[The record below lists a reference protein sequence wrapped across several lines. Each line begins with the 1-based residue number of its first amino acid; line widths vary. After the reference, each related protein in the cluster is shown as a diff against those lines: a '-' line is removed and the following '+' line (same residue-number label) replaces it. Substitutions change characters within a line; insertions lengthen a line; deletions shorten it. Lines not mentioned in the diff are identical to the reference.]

1 MLVSSVPSAMGQVK
15 GGKLRPLAVTSAKRS
30 SSLPDVPIVAELG
43 YKGFDVSSWY
53 GLLVPAGTPAHLV
66 TTLNTEVNKLLAN
79 PEVRAAIK
87 AQGAEPEAMTPANF
101 ASMLKADYVKWK
113 DIVEAS
119 GAKID

>member
-30 SSLPDVPIVAELG
+30 SSLPDVPTVAELG
-43 YKGFDVSSWY
+43 YKGFDVSTWY
-53 GLLVPAGTPAHLV
+53 GLLVPAGTPAHV
-66 TTLNTEVNKLLAN
+66 VSTLNTEVNKLLVN
-79 PEVRAAIK
+79 PEVRATIN

-113 DIVEAS
+113 EIVETS

>member
-1 MLVSSVPSAMGQVK
+1 MGQVK

-30 SSLPDVPIVAELG
+30 SSLPDVPTVAELG
-43 YKGFDVSSWY
+43 YKGFDVSTWY
-53 GLLVPAGTPAHLV
+53 GLLVPAGTPAHV
-66 TTLNTEVNKLLAN
+66 VSTLNTEVNKLLVN

-113 DIVEAS
+113 EIVETS
-119 GAKID
+119 GANID